1 VKPRTLAIL
10 AAVVALLGALIFFW
24 EKEQPSSDERRE
36 LAKKIVPVEAKDLTA
51 LEVEWSGRLVRLER
65 EPPAPPPAETAGASA
80 PAPAGVPPPAGKWRL
95 VEPYPGPA
103 DSGAVEQLAD
113 ALTRLESLRTVAEGS
128 RRELGFDPP
137 RGKVSWRTALR
148 SGSFEIGGE
157 LPAAQDLLIAAAG
170 SPGFAVV
177 PDSFVAE
184 LERPPGDWR
193 SREVV
198 TAERQAIQRI
208 TLSPGSGARLV
219 LARSGESLRL
229 EQPVADAVDR
239 DLADQLLS
247 DLTALRIAAF
257 LDPPLEPGAAAGL
270 AAPLGTIELAIEGR
284 AELQRIE
291 LGGERAGRRLM
302 RSGGQA
308 FEATTG
314 LAAALARPAVEWR
327 SRHWTRFENWRIER
341 VRVEDAV
348 GSLDLER
355 KDGDWLRD
363 GQRIPFTVASDLL
376 YAVTS
381 AKADRLEEDAADAA
395 VAGKPTLTLRLIDAD
410 GGEET
415 LTLHPAVGGAVPART
430 SGRAVTLHLP
440 ESVAAEIGSKLGAL
454 RAATPLDAAASP
466 VASGPAG
473 NATPASGE

>member
-1 VKPRTLAIL
+1 MKPRTLALL
-10 AAVVALLGALIFFW
+10 AAVVALLGALIVFW

-36 LAKKIVPVEAKDLTA
+36 LAKKIVPVEARDLVA
-51 LEVEWSGRLVRLER
+51 LEVEWSGRVVRLER
-65 EPPAPPPAETAGASA
+65 EPSASPPAKAADAGA
-80 PAPAGVPPPAGKWRL
+80 PAPAGVPPPPGKWRL
-95 VEPYPGPA
+95 VEPFPGPA
-103 DSGAVEQLAD
+103 DSAAVEQLAD
-113 ALTRLESLRTVAEGS
+113 TLTRLESLRTVAEGS
-128 RRELGFDPP
+128 RQDLGFDPP
-137 RGKVSWRTALR
+137 RGKVSWRTARR

-177 PDSFVAE
+177 PDGFVAE
-184 LERPPGDWR
+184 LEKPAGDWR

-198 TAERQAIQRI
+198 TADRQAIQRI
-208 TLSPGSGARLV
+208 TLTPASGARLV

-229 EQPVADAVDR
+229 EEPVADAVDR

-247 DLTALRIAAF
+247 DLTALRIATF
-257 LDPPLEPGAAAGL
+257 LDPPLEPAAAAGL
-270 AAPLGTIELAIEGR
+270 AAPLGTIDLVIAER
-284 AELQRIE
+284 AEPQRIE
-291 LGGERAGRRLM
+291 VGGERAGRRLM

-308 FEATTG
+308 FEVTSE
-314 LAAALARPAVEWR
+314 LAAALGRPAVEWR

-363 GQRIPFTVASDLL
+363 GQRVPFTVASDLL

-381 AKADRLEEDAADAA
+381 AKADRLEEDGDGAA

-415 LTLHPAVGGAVPART
+415 LTLHPAVAGAVPART

-440 ESVAAEIGSKLGAL
+440 ASVAAEITSKLGAL
-454 RAATPLDAAASP
+454 RAAVPLDAPTSPAA
-466 VASGPAG
+466 AGPAG
-473 NATPASGE
+473 NTTPASGE